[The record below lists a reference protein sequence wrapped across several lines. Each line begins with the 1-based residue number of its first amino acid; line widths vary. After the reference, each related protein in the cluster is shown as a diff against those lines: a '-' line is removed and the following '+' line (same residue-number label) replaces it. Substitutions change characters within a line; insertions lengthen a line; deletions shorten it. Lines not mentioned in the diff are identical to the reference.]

1 MGTILANSNQK
12 QETDSHSKRPL
23 EFWVIKSSLFIS
35 FFCFFQDI
43 MCIDW
48 WFFFHE
54 KLYTGMGLLSSFRTI
69 FILYRIHYSRIGD
82 WAFSTFFKTLSSQL
96 LHLVFSLDKEKKV
109 LIKTEHFLAPN
120 CFILVFSLDNEKG
133 HHRNSFTQLFH
144 GIQNPLMECF
154 YKELR
159 HPVLKP
165 AFAIAFHFPFK
176 RLSAGWYRMNPFLL
190 EVLL

>member
-1 MGTILANSNQK
+1 MKNYTQAWGFF
-12 QETDSHSKRPL
+12 PL
-23 EFWVIKSSLFIS
+23 LELFS
-35 FFCFFQDI
+35 FFIGFTTQ
-43 MCIDW
+43 
-48 WFFFHE
+48 
-54 KLYTGMGLLSSFRTI
+54 GLEIGLFLP
-69 FILYRIHYSRIGD
+69 FLPFSRL
-82 WAFSTFFKTLSSQL
+82 LSSQL

-176 RLSAGWYRMNPFLL
+176 RLSAG
-190 EVLL
+190 